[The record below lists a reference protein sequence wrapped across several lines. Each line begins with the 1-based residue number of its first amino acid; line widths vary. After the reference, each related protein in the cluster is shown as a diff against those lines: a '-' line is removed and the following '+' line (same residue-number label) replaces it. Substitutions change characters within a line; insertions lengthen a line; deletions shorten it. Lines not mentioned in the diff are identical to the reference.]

1 MATNIGIVKFIN
13 GTVTA
18 KSADGQIRTLKEGDI
33 VFAGD
38 VVMTGLHGVVVITLN
53 DGRSVNL
60 GNDVEVPFDEVSLTA
75 FETKGG
81 KVAFA
86 KSPLFGPS
94 TVPEQDE
101 GTSFMDI
108 PYLEPEGTP
117 DAGHETEEIIKKF
130 DSSLEILYTNNSEE
144 LVLSVESAIV
154 DITIGNSN
162 GIAAGDISVPETE
175 QISSATFAVTS
186 ESLMSISIAGR
197 AVSLAELKA
206 SNASNVLVTT
216 DEGTLTVT
224 GFDHTTGVVTYD
236 YDPSGISKDH
246 TGGEVLDLIS
256 IVAAYTGGVK
266 AQASLNI
273 LITDVDST
281 ANPDQATVTEDGV
294 STSTGNVITGAGD
307 ATADAVPLG
316 AVVVGV
322 AVGDTSAALDGSGV
336 GVLLEGVYGSI
347 TIETNG
353 SYTYTLNNSDPDTN
367 ALSDGDTA
375 TDVFTYT
382 IKDTDGDLRYTT
394 VTINING
401 STDIITVNAPV
412 FDAVSYSFNYAEN
425 TPSSNVLGT
434 VSATDDDISD
444 TVSYSITTN
453 VDDGLGSDVYAI
465 NSTTGEISL
474 TAAGVASFANNFEAA
489 SNAHSVVVRATDGA
503 NNTDISVSLNETNI
517 NEAPTLDLD
526 FNDSTVN
533 GTGHVT
539 SYALGQEG
547 ISIGDLDVSII
558 DVDSTIQS
566 ATITLTNAQTGDL
579 LFVGLLPSGISASAY
594 DSGTG
599 LITLT
604 GSGSLSDYQ
613 SAIEAVTFYNANT
626 GASVLDRDIDIVV
639 TDSDGANSNTASTVI
654 GIIIVNAPVFDAVS
668 YSFNYAENTPSSNV
682 LGTVSATDDDISDTV
697 SYSITTNVDDGLGS
711 DVYAINSTTGEIS
724 LTAAGVASFA
734 NNFEAASNAHSVVVR
749 ATDGANNT
757 DISVSLNE
765 TNINE
770 APTLDLDF
778 NDSTVN
784 GTGHVTSYALG
795 QEGISIGDLDVSII
809 DVDSTI
815 QSATITLTNAQ
826 TGDLLF
832 VGLLPS
838 GISASAYDSGTGLIT
853 LTGSGSLSDYQ
864 SAIEAVTFYNANTGA
879 SVLDRDIDIVVTDSD
894 GASSNTASTV
904 ISVASNSLS
913 VSSQA
918 VVEEGNSAIFR
929 IELADSRVD
938 ATKII
943 LTVSGEATAGDD
955 FYDFGDVSRDIQY
968 ESSPGVWSD
977 VLFDGTNYYVQIA
990 ESATLNPVT
999 GLPYT
1004 HVDIKIKTKADALSD
1019 DNEDLILNA
1028 NIDVS
1033 SSGNLAAMAN
1043 TSAAASTLISE
1054 LPQLFVS
1061 APTSVTEGSD
1071 AIFEIG
1077 LSNIKITDT
1086 LVQLDLSGDFSA
1098 LDYDQASF
1106 EYSTDDGAT
1115 WITSNSDIQGS
1126 SLSILGDVGVAKSIL
1141 VKITTI
1147 TDVISESVES
1157 LVLTATTVD
1166 AGVSTFGNSASDNT
1180 TIIDPIILAINEEK
1194 DGLSTGT
1201 TSITTTV
1208 DPNFNYIKVG
1218 DGANGT
1224 VVDNGD
1230 GTLSYTAHTDFS
1242 GSDSFA
1248 FTKVDTVTGES
1259 FTATAQVNV
1268 TAIADAPIITMTINN
1283 KVVSTGVNE
1292 LVNGTFD
1299 SALSAD
1305 AGVDGNWYGKE
1316 SPGASVKAILDAKD
1330 TTLTLTDDG
1339 SGTSSQ
1345 VDLSDQWLIQNVNVP
1360 LSEDSA
1366 NYSITFTMTG
1376 TGSDGQISWIGDI
1389 SDGATEVIIA
1399 SGLSAGTHTY
1409 AISNTATIGSNASLN
1424 AFVLSG
1430 TDISIDN
1437 VSAFS
1442 DAHVSYTYDVT
1453 IDFANSDIDGSEFIQ
1468 DSISIS
1474 GAPVGATFSNTS
1486 GSVGTNLGAGN
1497 WSFTQAQVEGLKIT
1511 VSETVATTGSG
1522 FTLTATVTSEET
1534 VGSSTATSSAVAVK
1548 LDTVSSNDVPII
1560 GNNTL
1565 IMANEAGFVG
1575 TLVDTIDT
1583 YFSADGGNVFSWDQD
1598 ASTLPV
1604 IYVDGELVTLTYSVT
1619 GTDQGTLTGTVDGG
1633 STTVFTVQI
1642 NMADGNTTDVIY
1654 TQASELLGIKETFDG
1669 GIVLPGGGNND
1680 TIFLG
1685 FNDASGSASGVN
1697 AIVTAHNLIEDTAA
1711 ELLSP
1716 AAEHTVNTNNYYI
1729 GVNSNNMNAGQ
1740 QLVFDFATIASDG
1753 DSNTTNKNDVIAMD
1767 ITLFNF
1773 GSEKSGDELFIT
1785 VLTGDSIAT
1794 ATREEIILT
1803 GDPDLTEQHYTVT
1816 SSTGGAFIGVEFL
1829 AGNES
1834 SYKLGIDSISSISY
1848 NTDFDMDLA
1857 YTITDTD
1864 GDNDSGNVV
1873 ISLDGDEVIVYD
1885 ASKTAIDAGDEQS
1898 SSGGV
1903 DTLVFNTDDSINF
1916 SLDHPEILNFEALD
1930 LTNDADTGL
1939 SGAHSLTSITMQDVL
1954 DLTDTGNELRVFG
1967 DNADTVTLLNEAS
1980 NTWTNTGTVTEDLVA
1995 FDVYSSGAA
2004 TIKIQESIIDSII

>member
-1 MATNIGIVKFIN
+1 MANSIGIVKLVN

-18 KSADGQIRTLKEGDI
+18 KSADGQTRILKEGDI
-33 VFAGD
+33 VFADD
-38 VVMTGLHGVVVITLN
+38 VIMTGLDGTVIVTLAN
-53 DGRSVNL
+53 GQSVNL
-60 GNDVEVPFDEVSLTA
+60 GNNVETPLDDVPLAPFEKEEVE
-75 FETKGG
+75 
-81 KVAFA
+81 VAFA
-86 KSPLFGPS
+86 KSALPEPS
-94 TVPEQDE
+94 AIPDQSEGSNFMEVLYLQPE
-101 GTSFMDI
+101 S
-108 PYLEPEGTP
+108 TP
-117 DAGHETEEIIKKF
+117 DAGHKTEGIIKDF
-130 DSSLEILYTNNSEE
+130 DSPLERLYEE
-144 LVLSVESAIV
+144 LTLNVENVIA

-162 GIAAGDISVPETE
+162 GIATGDISVPETE

-186 ESLMSISIAGR
+186 VNLMSLLIAGR
-197 AVSLAELKA
+197 AISLAELKA
-206 SNASNVLVTT
+206 SNVSNVLITT

-224 GFDHTTGVVTYD
+224 GFDPATGVVTYD
-236 YDPSGISKDH
+236 YDPTGISKDH

-281 ANPDQATVTEDGV
+281 ANPDQATVTEDGE

-375 TDVFTYT
+375 TDAFTYT

-401 STDIITVNAPV
+401 STDIIVGSAPV

-453 VDDGLGSDVYAI
+453 DDDGLGNDVYAI
-465 NSTTGEISL
+465 NSTTGEINL
-474 TAAGVASFANNFEAA
+474 TAAGVASFANNFEVA
-489 SNAHSVVVRATDGA
+489 SNAHSIVVRATDGT
-503 NNTDISVSLNETNI
+503 NNTDVSVSLNETNI

-526 FNDSTVN
+526 LNDSTIN
-533 GTGHVT
+533 GTGHLT
-539 SYALGQEG
+539 SYALGQSG
-547 ISIGDLDVSII
+547 ISIGDIDVSIT

-566 ATITLTNAQTGDL
+566 AMVTLTNAQTGDL
-579 LFVGLLPSGISASAY
+579 LFAGSLPSGISASAY
-594 DSGTG
+594 DSVTG
-599 LITLT
+599 VITLT

-613 SAIEAVTFYNANT
+613 SAIEAVIFYNADT
-626 GASVLDRDIDIVV
+626 GANAIDRDLNIVV
-639 TDSDGANSNTASTVI
+639 TDSH
-654 GIIIVNAPVFDAVS
+654 
-668 YSFNYAENTPSSNV
+668 
-682 LGTVSATDDDISDTV
+682 GT
-697 SYSITTNVDDGLGS
+697 
-711 DVYAINSTTGEIS
+711 
-724 LTAAGVASFA
+724 
-734 NNFEAASNAHSVVVR
+734 
-749 ATDGANNT
+749 
-757 DISVSLNE
+757 
-765 TNINE
+765 
-770 APTLDLDF
+770 
-778 NDSTVN
+778 
-784 GTGHVTSYALG
+784 
-795 QEGISIGDLDVSII
+795 
-809 DVDSTI
+809 
-815 QSATITLTNAQ
+815 
-826 TGDLLF
+826 
-832 VGLLPS
+832 
-838 GISASAYDSGTGLIT
+838 
-853 LTGSGSLSDYQ
+853 
-864 SAIEAVTFYNANTGA
+864 
-879 SVLDRDIDIVVTDSD
+879 
-894 GASSNTASTV
+894 SSNTANTV

-943 LTVSGEATAGDD
+943 LTVSGEATADDD
-955 FYDFGDVSRDIQY
+955 FYGFGDVSRDIQY

-977 VLFDGTNYYVQIA
+977 VLFDGTNYYVEIA

-1028 NIDVS
+1028 NIDAS

-1043 TSAAASTLISE
+1043 IFAAASTLISE

-1086 LVQLDLSGDFSA
+1086 LVQLNLSGDFSA

-1126 SLSILGDVGVAKSIL
+1126 SLSILGDAGAAKSIL
-1141 VKITTI
+1141 VKITTV

-1157 LVLTATTVD
+1157 LVLTASTVD

-1180 TIIDPIILAINEEK
+1180 TVIDPIILAISEEK
-1194 DGLSTGT
+1194 DGISTGA

-1208 DPNFNYIKVG
+1208 DPNFDYIKVG
-1218 DGANGT
+1218 NGANGT

-1242 GSDSFA
+1242 GSDSFV

-1268 TAIADAPIITMTINN
+1268 AAIADTPIITMTINN

-1292 LVNGTFD
+1292 LVNGDFD

-1339 SGTSSQ
+1339 SGTSSK

-1360 LSEDSA
+1360 LSEDSG
-1366 NYSITFTMTG
+1366 NYSITFTITG
-1376 TGSDGQISWIGDI
+1376 AGSDGQISWIGDI

-1399 SGLSAGTHTY
+1399 SGLSAGTYTY
-1409 AISNTATIGSNASLN
+1409 AIPNTATIGSNASLN

-1430 TDISIDN
+1430 TNISIDN

-1453 IDFANSDIDGSEFIQ
+1453 IDFANSDTDGSEFIQ
-1468 DSISIS
+1468 DTISIS
-1474 GAPVGATFSNTS
+1474 GVPVGATFSNTS
-1486 GSVGTNLGAGN
+1486 GSVGTNLGSGN
-1497 WSFTQAQVEGLKIT
+1497 WNFTQAQVEGLKIT
-1511 VSETVATTGSG
+1511 VSEAVATTEPG
-1522 FTLTATVTSEET
+1522 FTLTATITSEET
-1534 VGSSTATSSAVAVK
+1534 VGNSTATNSAVVVT
-1548 LDTVSSNDVPII
+1548 LDTVSPNDVPII

-1565 IMANEAGFVG
+1565 IMANETGFVG

-1583 YFSADGGNVFSWDQD
+1583 YFSTDGGNVFSWDQD

-1753 DSNTTNKNDVIAMD
+1753 DGNTTGKNDVIAMD

-1794 ATREEIILT
+1794 ATKEEIILT

-1857 YTITDTD
+1857 YTITDID
-1864 GDNDSGNVV
+1864 GDSDSGNVV

-1898 SSGGV
+1898 SSGGL
-1903 DTLVFNTDDSINF
+1903 DTLVFNAGDSINF
-1916 SLDHPEILNFEALD
+1916 SLDHAEILNFEAID

-1939 SGAHSLTSITMQDVL
+1939 AGAHSLTSITMQDVL
-1954 DLTDTGNELRVFG
+1954 DLTDTGNELKIFG
-1967 DNADTVTLLNEAS
+1967 DSAGTVTLLNETS
-1980 NTWTNTGTVTEDLVA
+1980 NTWSNTGTVIEDLVT
-1995 FDVYSSGAA
+1995 FDVYISGSA
-2004 TIKIQESIIDSII
+2004 TLLVESNINDSVIL